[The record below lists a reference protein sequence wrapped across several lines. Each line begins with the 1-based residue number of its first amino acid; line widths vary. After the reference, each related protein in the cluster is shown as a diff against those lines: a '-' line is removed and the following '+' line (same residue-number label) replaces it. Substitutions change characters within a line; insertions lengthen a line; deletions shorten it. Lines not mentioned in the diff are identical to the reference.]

1 MGQGS
6 TTCNYN
12 KSNIHKL
19 QQNCKCFTRCQAFA
33 QCANINK
40 MHDVDT
46 TSTACYRTGNRNICK
61 HETDLTTWSNTQNIR
76 QMAYHIH
83 KKDKTIIRERVKQ
96 GEVAQLIGEQG
107 AIANSGSS
115 KNLARKDSR
124 IFKCCYGCINLFILS
139 SFVQTFVHM
148 KRRNIWVIWAKW
160 PDSQMNP

>member
-1 MGQGS
+1 
-6 TTCNYN
+6 
-12 KSNIHKL
+12 
-19 QQNCKCFTRCQAFA
+19 
-33 QCANINK
+33 
-40 MHDVDT
+40 
-46 TSTACYRTGNRNICK
+46 
-61 HETDLTTWSNTQNIR
+61 
-76 QMAYHIH
+76 MAYHIH

-148 KRRNIWVIWAKW
+148 KRRNI
-160 PDSQMNP
+160 